1 MSSPDLIACSMGN
14 GRASNQTLEPGKA
27 TELYSRLADTELFDY
42 DHPQVRF
49 GPCVNAEK
57 EMNGHHT
64 MEPFVLAGQLLIL
77 HTQGKVWPLA
87 DNKYSTVI
95 IHTISREKL

>member
-1 MSSPDLIACSMGN
+1 M
-14 GRASNQTLEPGKA
+14 
-27 TELYSRLADTELFDY
+27 ELYSRLAGTELFDY

-64 MEPFVLAGQLLIL
+64 MEPFVLIRQLLQLIV
-77 HTQGKVWPLA
+77 HTQGKVWPFA

-95 IHTISREKL
+95 IHTISKEKLSGHKIKTKVAVTSFPGCPGSRF